1 MGERIMKRLITPWAA
16 LLLLSVSAGFPIA
29 NAQES
34 TLEGPSTKSYLAC
47 ATKCQKS
54 FYFSEQ
60 SDPTFAQLRN
70 ACIEGCGVVVDANM
84 PAYESCNAGCQ
95 DLYPYRHGTNAEF
108 AGFQKTCIVGC
119 RRVH

>member
-1 MGERIMKRLITPWAA
+1 MKRLITLWAA
-16 LLLLSVSAGFPIA
+16 VLLLDLWVGFPSA
-29 NAQES
+29 NAQDS

-47 ATKCQKS
+47 ASKCQKN

-70 ACIEGCGVVVDANM
+70 ACIEGCGVVVESNM
-84 PAYESCNAGCQ
+84 PAYESCNVGCR

>member
-1 MGERIMKRLITPWAA
+1 MSRLIARWTLA
-16 LLLLSVSAGFPIA
+16 LLLGAALTLPAVH
-29 NAQES
+29 AQDS
-34 TLEGPSTKSYLAC
+34 MLEGPSTKSYLAC
-47 ATKCQKS
+47 ADKCQKT

-60 SDPTFAQLRN
+60 SAVPFAQLRN
-70 ACIEGCGVVVDANM
+70 ACIEGCALVVDANM
-84 PAYESCNAGCQ
+84 PAYESCNVGCQ